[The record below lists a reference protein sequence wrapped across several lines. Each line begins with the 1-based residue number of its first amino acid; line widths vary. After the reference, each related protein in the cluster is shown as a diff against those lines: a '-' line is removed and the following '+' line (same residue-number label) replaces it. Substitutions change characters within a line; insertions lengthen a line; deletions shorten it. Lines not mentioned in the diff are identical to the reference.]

1 FPDDWCRIARIY
13 DQYALFGNA
22 IVPTCVEWVCQR
34 IGKSNIEFTKSS
46 WQRLYSRNNNR
57 NRKFISV
64 KI

>member
-1 FPDDWCRIARIY
+1 DDWCRIARIY

-22 IVPTCVEWVCQR
+22 IVPACVEWVCQR

-46 WQRLYSRNNNR
+46 WQRFYSRNNNR